1 MLGLCTTELLVA
13 KQAGTDKEK
22 EQTRSVLVQIWNGLG
37 LTDSISKDKMPAF
50 ISRVNDALKAEE
62 LKSKQVEPIVKF
74 LLEWQ
79 SQQAS
84 KVCWSNDA
92 SIALQSLAVH

>member
-1 MLGLCTTELLVA
+1 
-13 KQAGTDKEK
+13 
-22 EQTRSVLVQIWNGLG
+22 
-37 LTDSISKDKMPAF
+37 MPAF